1 MSLAPGHRYRFR
13 VRALSVASYLAPW
26 SAGPVLAVAGYPET
40 SSGFAW
46 TGTWAASKSPLAWGG
61 AYTGSTET
69 GATATLS
76 LNARAIAV
84 VATVGPS
91 FGRATVVVDG
101 VTKATVNL
109 HASAVGYRHIVY
121 SLSWTSAAAHT
132 VELVVVGTSGHPR
145 VAIDGVVALR

>member
-1 MSLAPGHRYRFR
+1 
-13 VRALSVASYLAPW
+13 
-26 SAGPVLAVAGYPET
+26 
-40 SSGFAW
+40 
-46 TGTWAASKSPLAWGG
+46 
-61 AYTGSTET
+61 
-69 GATATLS
+69 
-76 LNARAIAV
+76 

-121 SLSWTSAAAHT
+121 SLSWTSAAAHIIK
-132 VELVVVGTSGHPR
+132 LVVVGTSGHPR